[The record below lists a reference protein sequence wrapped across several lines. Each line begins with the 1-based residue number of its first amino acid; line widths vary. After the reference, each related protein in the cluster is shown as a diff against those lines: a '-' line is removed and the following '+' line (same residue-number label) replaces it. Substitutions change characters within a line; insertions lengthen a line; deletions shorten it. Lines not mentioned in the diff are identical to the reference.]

1 MVSNIFQRASCL
13 HILDQ
18 NSSNDLATLL
28 QHDPV
33 LGWWHA
39 VDIVDNIYRGEL
51 WAWREHQVTLLRLQ
65 HILEGVH
72 THHHHEQ
79 QNLAQE
85 SG

>member
-1 MVSNIFQRASCL
+1 MILDIIQRAPCL
-13 HILDQ
+13 HILHQ

-39 VDIVDNIYRGEL
+39 VDIVDIIYRGEL
-51 WAWREHQVTLLRLQ
+51 WAWREHQLTLLRL
-65 HILEGVH
+65 HYILEWVD

-79 QNLAQE
+79 QNLAQ
-85 SG
+85 GRG